1 MDHSIKL
8 ILVHPMIG
16 TKSMCQDVNPLVP
29 EKTKGFVVL
38 FRVALRNARLGDI
51 NLEFVLSQ
59 GIIVEHADR
68 LVCIFL

>member
-1 MDHSIKL
+1 MFLMEPKSIS
-8 ILVHPMIG
+8 PEFG
-16 TKSMCQDVNPLVP
+16 TTSMRQDMNPLVP
-29 EKTKGFVVL
+29 EETRGFIVL

-68 LVCIFL
+68 LVCVFL